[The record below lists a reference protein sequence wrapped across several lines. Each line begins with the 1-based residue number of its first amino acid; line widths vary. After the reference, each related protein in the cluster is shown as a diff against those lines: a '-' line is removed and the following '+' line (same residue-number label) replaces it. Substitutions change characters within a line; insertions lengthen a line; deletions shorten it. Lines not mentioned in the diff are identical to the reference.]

1 MSTVTFNY
9 GNWEFWSDYD
19 PPSTYYGAQK
29 VTFDGLNKLIYINE
43 GETEIDVKR
52 DLYSNWKEWVLSNQ
66 GFPYPSSWPPA
77 FTAVGG
83 DAITPTVSLGSTYFL
98 ENGWRIK
105 PWESEAG
112 YVLTISGN
120 IYTRETGE
128 NPVVSTSGVSVSL
141 TRSNL
146 IDIVTPAISISS
158 ADALTIA
165 TAVWEQLTS
174 SPVSGS
180 YGQLVQNIDSDLQIV
195 KVEAQDALKKGEFL
209 ALQN

>member
-1 MSTVTFNY
+1 MNVTINY
-9 GNWEFWSDYD
+9 GNWEFWVDYD
-19 PPSTYYGAQK
+19 PSNTYYGAQK
-29 VTFDGLNKLIYINE
+29 VTFDGPNKLIYVNE
-43 GETEIDVKR
+43 GETELNVKV
-52 DLYSNWKEWVLSNQ
+52 DLYSNWKEWYLSNQ
-66 GFPYPSSWPPA
+66 GDPYPSNWPIA

-83 DAITPTVSLGSTYFL
+83 DDISATLKVGSTFFL

-105 PWESEAG
+105 PWTSAAG
-112 YVLTISGN
+112 YVLTINGN

-128 NPVVSTSGVSVSL
+128 NPVVPTSGVSVSL

-146 IDIVTPAISISS
+146 IDVVVPTVSITSG
-158 ADALTIA
+158 DAANIA
-165 TAVWEQLTS
+165 TAVWEQLTT

-195 KVEAQDALKKGEFL
+195 KTEVDDTLKKGEFL